1 MKITLYFIISDLDY
15 YISLPIGLL
24 VSTLDNHQS
33 ILNTAARVILLKTV
47 RLYFQ
52 PRLYN
57 RIRFTLLPKTRTNSI
72 KIYEMLIK
80 TLDQKTKI
88 VIPERWETNEVSS
101 TIAPAYCLREFLGPW
116 WGGKTQTE
124 PSRRKS

>member
-1 MKITLYFIISDLDY
+1 MKITLYFIISELDY

-88 VIPERWETNEVSS
+88 VIPER
-101 TIAPAYCLREFLGPW
+101 
-116 WGGKTQTE
+116 
-124 PSRRKS
+124 